1 MPTAARGLAR
11 VSPSSGCASTQLL
24 SKDSS
29 SFVKMAAFATK
40 VALPLSPPM
49 RSNRLS
55 AENALRS
62 LWVAISSL
70 GRDIWLPELVIT
82 APETAV

>member
-1 MPTAARGLAR
+1 
-11 VSPSSGCASTQLL
+11 
-24 SKDSS
+24 
-29 SFVKMAAFATK
+29 MAAFATK

-49 RSNRLS
+49 RSNQLS